1 MGVGNYTETD
11 VKECAKAFTGWT
23 IGNVDYMMVRSQRDS
38 DWPYGRISW
47 HYEFDKDDHDNGEK
61 EFLIEG
67 NTVKD
72 IIKNLS
78 EKYGESFKNKIL
90 DKNGN
95 PKPVINIYINDE
107 NIKFLDELSTEL
119 NDKDEILFLPAV
131 SGG

>member
-1 MGVGNYTETD
+1 MTE
-11 VKECAKAFTGWT
+11 VKILIPQVMSSAT
-23 IGNVDYMMVRSQRDS
+23 
-38 DWPYGRISW
+38 
-47 HYEFDKDDHDNGEK
+47 NGEK

>member
-1 MGVGNYTETD
+1 MTR
-11 VKECAKAFTGWT
+11 VKILIPLVMSSAT
-23 IGNVDYMMVRSQRDS
+23 
-38 DWPYGRISW
+38 
-47 HYEFDKDDHDNGEK
+47 NGER
-61 EFLIEG
+61 ELIIEG

-72 IIKNLS
+72 IINNLS
-78 EKYGESFKNKIL
+78 EKYGDNFKNKIL

-95 PKPVINIYINDE
+95 PKPIINIYINDE

>member
-1 MGVGNYTETD
+1 MTK
-11 VKECAKAFTGWT
+11 VKILIPQVMSSAT
-23 IGNVDYMMVRSQRDS
+23 
-38 DWPYGRISW
+38 
-47 HYEFDKDDHDNGEK
+47 NGEK

-95 PKPVINIYINDE
+95 PNPVINIYINDE

>member
-1 MGVGNYTETD
+1 MTK
-11 VKECAKAFTGWT
+11 VKILIPQVMSSAT
-23 IGNVDYMMVRSQRDS
+23 
-38 DWPYGRISW
+38 
-47 HYEFDKDDHDNGEK
+47 NGEK

>member
-1 MGVGNYTETD
+1 M
-11 VKECAKAFTGWT
+11 K
-23 IGNVDYMMVRSQRDS
+23 
-38 DWPYGRISW
+38 
-47 HYEFDKDDHDNGEK
+47 
-61 EFLIEG
+61 
-67 NTVKD
+67 KD

>member
-1 MGVGNYTETD
+1 MTE
-11 VKECAKAFTGWT
+11 VKILIPQVMSSAT
-23 IGNVDYMMVRSQRDS
+23 
-38 DWPYGRISW
+38 
-47 HYEFDKDDHDNGEK
+47 NGEK

-107 NIKFLDELSTEL
+107 NIKFLDELSTKL

>member
-1 MGVGNYTETD
+1 MSQ
-11 VKECAKAFTGWT
+11 VKIFIPLVMSSAT
-23 IGNVDYMMVRSQRDS
+23 
-38 DWPYGRISW
+38 
-47 HYEFDKDDHDNGEK
+47 NGER

-78 EKYGESFKNKIL
+78 EKYGKSFENKIL
-90 DKNGN
+90 DKSGN
-95 PKPVINIYINDE
+95 PKPIINIYINNE
-107 NIKFLDELSTEL
+107 NIKFLNELSTEL

>member
-1 MGVGNYTETD
+1 MTK
-11 VKECAKAFTGWT
+11 VKILIPQVMSSAT
-23 IGNVDYMMVRSQRDS
+23 
-38 DWPYGRISW
+38 
-47 HYEFDKDDHDNGEK
+47 NGEK

-95 PKPVINIYINDE
+95 PKPVINIYIKDE